1 MQVPLC
7 GSHAELWIGWLN
19 GGLCASDVRVL
30 YSAAGGT
37 GSLIRL
43 RGVSINLI
51 SFFSKGVLYSIFPLI
66 RSSFGVWRRVAILS
80 GVDCA
85 DKREEAM
92 GFLFPL
98 WRINWFLNKNHGP
111 EPQRLYL

>member
-1 MQVPLC
+1 VPLC

-30 YSAAGGT
+30 YSAAGAT

-51 SFFSKGVLYSIFPLI
+51 SFFSKGVGYSTFPLI
-66 RSSFGVWRRVAILS
+66 RSFFGGWSHGDEWPFFRELTAPINGRRL
-80 GVDCA
+80 
-85 DKREEAM
+85 
-92 GFLFPL
+92 
-98 WRINWFLNKNHGP
+98 
-111 EPQRLYL
+111 